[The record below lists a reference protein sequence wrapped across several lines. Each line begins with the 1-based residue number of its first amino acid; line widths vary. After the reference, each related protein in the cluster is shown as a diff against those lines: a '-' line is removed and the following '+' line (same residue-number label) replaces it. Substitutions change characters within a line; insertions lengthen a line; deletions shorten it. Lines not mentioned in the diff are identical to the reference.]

1 MNPDLAEIIE
11 AWNETAHN
19 LTRTHE
25 ILKDEVCQ
33 LRAELEIKNCELARK
48 NRLADLGQMASH
60 IAHEVRNGLVPIT
73 VYIALLKRK
82 LADDSHGL
90 DILEKLD
97 GAFGELDVT
106 VNDLLHFT
114 SDRKPNKS
122 QIRVDELIENVCNS
136 ILPQFESQNI
146 QVYADLE
153 ESLNVSADKDMLRR
167 AILNMLLNGIDAM
180 PDGGDLVVKAKRIS
194 SGDDTTGVEIKI
206 MDTGCGFSD
215 EALKHATEPFFST
228 KSTGT
233 GLGLATVCR
242 IAEVHE
248 GTLQIGNQSKGG
260 AILRFVL
267 PGI

>member
-1 MNPDLAEIIE
+1 MDPDLAEIIE

-25 ILKDEVCQ
+25 ILKDEVRQ
-33 LRAELEIKNCELARK
+33 LTAELETKNRELARK

-73 VYIALLKRK
+73 VYLALLKRK
-82 LADDSHGL
+82 LACDKHGL
-90 DILEKLD
+90 EILEKLD
-97 GAFGELDVT
+97 CAFGELDVT

-122 QIRVDELIENVCNS
+122 QVRVDELIENVCNS
-136 ILPQFESQNI
+136 ILPQFESQSI
-146 QVYADLE
+146 HVYADLE
-153 ESLNVSADKDMLRR
+153 ENLVVSADKDMLRR
-167 AILNMLLNGIDAM
+167 AVLNMLLNGIDAM
-180 PDGGDLVVKAKRIS
+180 PSGGELIVKAKRFS
-194 SGDDTTGVEIKI
+194 SGDDTTGVEITI
-206 MDTGCGFSD
+206 IDTGCGFSH

-233 GLGLATVCR
+233 GLGLAIVCR

-248 GTLQIGNQSKGG
+248 GALQIGNSPKGG
-260 AILRFVL
+260 AILRMTL
-267 PGI
+267 CT